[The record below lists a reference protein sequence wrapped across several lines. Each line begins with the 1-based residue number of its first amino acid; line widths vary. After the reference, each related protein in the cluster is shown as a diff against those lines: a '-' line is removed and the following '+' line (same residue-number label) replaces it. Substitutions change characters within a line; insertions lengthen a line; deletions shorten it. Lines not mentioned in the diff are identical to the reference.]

1 MKKVYEEPLCE
12 DVLLL
17 SESVMLD
24 SGEEESEEELVD
36 NEQRDNEVNIFTLL
50 GK

>member
-24 SGEEESEEELVD
+24 SAEEPEEEIFD
-36 NEQRDNEVNIFTLL
+36 DEQRDNEVNIFTLL